1 MTDADPK
8 FIMRLSKIRNNRLL
22 DRIQMVVDVFYDR
35 AVKVTKENIKKKI
48 VSQFKKQNVVV
59 FGARKAYGGGRTR
72 CFAMVYD
79 SEDSM
84 KKFEPKKRLARIER
98 EKLAP
103 KDRKV
108 EKKKEGRKVSKV
120 KKHQRQKKRGTL
132 RRQTIN
138 LERKQKKKK

>member
-1 MTDADPK
+1 MAAEEPK
-8 FIMRLSKIRNNRLL
+8 FTLRLSKIKNNRVL
-22 DRIQMVVDVFYDR
+22 DRVQMVVDVYYEPTL
-35 AVKVTKENIKKKI
+35 KITKENIKKKI
-48 VSQFKKQNVVV
+48 ASQFKKSNVVI
-59 FGARKAYGGGRTR
+59 FGAKKSYGGGRTR

-79 SEDSM
+79 NEDSM
-84 KKFEPKKRLARIER
+84 KKYEPKRRLARIER

-120 KKHQRQKKRGTL
+120 KKHQKQKKRGTL